1 MGSLRKWIAKLER
14 QAQGRQTAIPQKD
27 GSVRRFS
34 MSDLAQA
41 YVQCWDMGSAGVTE
55 EDTAGGRA
63 LLEAMENAA
72 YPQRW
77 YQTYFDAAS
86 IGDVPDLSEP

>member
-1 MGSLRKWIAKLER
+1 MGRMRKWIAKLER
-14 QAQGRQTAIPQKD
+14 QAQGRQTVIPQKD
-27 GSVRRFS
+27 GTVRRYS
-34 MSDLAQA
+34 MSELAQA
-41 YVQCWDMGSAGVTE
+41 YVQCFDMGSPGVIE

>member
-1 MGSLRKWIAKLER
+1 MC
-14 QAQGRQTAIPQKD
+14 
-27 GSVRRFS
+27 
-34 MSDLAQA
+34 DLAQA
-41 YVQCWDMGSAGVTE
+41 YVQCCDMGSPGVTE
-55 EDTAGGRA
+55 EDTAVGRA

-86 IGDVPDLSEP
+86 IGNVPDLSEP

>member
-1 MGSLRKWIAKLER
+1 MGSMRKWIAKLER
-14 QAQGRQTAIPQKD
+14 QAQGRQTVIPQKD
-27 GSVRRFS
+27 GTVRRFS

-41 YVQCWDMGSAGVTE
+41 YVQCCDMGSPGVTE
-55 EDTAGGRA
+55 EDTAGGRT

-86 IGDVPDLSEP
+86 IGDVPDLSE

>member
-1 MGSLRKWIAKLER
+1 MGSMRKWIAKLER
-14 QAQGRQTAIPQKD
+14 QAQGRQTVIPQKD
-27 GSVRRFS
+27 GTVRRFS

-41 YVQCWDMGSAGVTE
+41 YVQCCDMGSPGVTE
-55 EDTAGGRA
+55 EDTAVGRA